1 MSLLTETGWRRAKL
15 RGLQALEIR
24 KAQSFTLRQP
34 TIALFA
40 LLAGLLCP
48 ALVRAQALAGR
59 FYPEK
64 QTFFVG
70 EPIFI
75 DFEIT
80 NKGHEPAWIDQRMGA
95 PCIEPDPIEV
105 EGAKHHGLG
114 WDTTF
119 GCFGGVGGSCVGG
132 AIELKPGVN
141 HTARIF
147 LNLGFRLDSA
157 GSYQV
162 HARRSVPVYAS
173 GAFAP
178 PRTAPTKEFSSD
190 FQITLVQGSEDDLKA
205 AFQPYVEDASTPEQ
219 GDHWLAIAAIEEMA
233 PPFLEDLILKLAN
246 TPNRVS
252 PATLLRLNTPRS
264 KQKLVEWAEQSS
276 NGALQQG
283 AIQALAG
290 TRDPSYLPLLIRIAG
305 KLTDGIRDSAIWG
318 AGLFGE
324 DAVPFLESKL
334 GDPDAYARVAAA
346 RGLGLTR
353 SRSAV
358 SILIGALQNPDDEVH
373 RQVTVSLAELTHR
386 SITKEPWHESPS
398 PDQYRRWHNWW
409 LENEHTAQIYGTD
422 DCVQPQPLD

>member
-1 MSLLTETGWRRAKL
+1 MSLLIETGWRRAKL
-15 RGLQALEIR
+15 YGLQALEIR

-34 TIALFA
+34 TIALFT
-40 LLAGLLCP
+40 LLIGLLWP
-48 ALVRAQALAGR
+48 TFVRAQALSGR
-59 FYPEK
+59 LYPEK
-64 QTFFVG
+64 QTYFVG
-70 EPIFI
+70 EPVFI

-80 NKGHEPAWIDQRMGA
+80 NTGDKTAWIDQRMGA

-105 EGAKHHGLG
+105 AGAKRQGVG
-114 WDTTF
+114 WDTSL
-119 GCFGGVGGSCVGG
+119 GCFGGVGGSCPGG
-132 AIELKPGVN
+132 VIELKSGAK
-141 HTARIF
+141 HTAHIF
-147 LNLGFRLDSA
+147 LNSGFRLDHA
-157 GSYQV
+157 GTYEV
-162 HARRSVPVYAS
+162 RARRIVPVYPS

-178 PRTAPTKEFSSD
+178 PWTAPRKEFSSD
-190 FQITLVQGSEDDLKA
+190 FQITLVQGSEDDLKV

-219 GDHWLAIAAIEEMA
+219 GDHWLALAAIEEMA

-252 PATLLRLNTPRS
+252 PMALLRLNTPRS

-283 AIQALAG
+283 AIQALAE

-305 KLTDGIRDSAIWG
+305 KSTDGIRDSSIWG

-324 DAVPFLESKL
+324 DAVPFLKSKL
-334 GDPDAYARVAAA
+334 ADPDVYARVAAA

-353 SRSAV
+353 SRGAV
-358 SILIGALQNPDDEVH
+358 SILIGALQNPDDEVY

-386 SITKEPWHESPS
+386 SVTKEPWHESPS

-409 LENEHTAQIYGTD
+409 IENERIAQIYGTD
-422 DCVQPQPLD
+422 NCVQPQPLD